1 MYSLLKYS
9 SPFLGDEFVCFGCVV
24 VVIFVPNWPKLWK
37 PQGARIID
45 APLEVLIG
53 KYCIHESSA
62 FGTSFK
68 DT

>member
-45 APLEVLIG
+45 APLEVLI
-53 KYCIHESSA
+53 IHDSNLKNHVPDSPV
-62 FGTSFK
+62 G
-68 DT
+68 